1 MFGSIKSTAQRLQR
15 DERGSVAIMFGLTV
29 IILCLCGG
37 LAIDVGIATHTKNKV
52 AAAIDAATLA
62 AAKAMREQNLSV
74 ADTEKV
80 ARDYF
85 DANMGGVSNTYGTV
99 SNFVVRVDQR
109 NGSVE
114 IDVDMEVKTY
124 FGALAGIQTFNVPAT
139 SVALIAGKDI
149 EVGVQLD
156 VTGSMC
162 DDGPRPPCSTG
173 PKIGAL
179 KAAVI
184 DLINTVVPDTPG
196 AQRVRV
202 GLAPFAAGVNSGR
215 FANAVNGNRGGAN
228 ACVYERIN
236 AAAQTSDDAPTGTS
250 ALKIRGDL
258 PGSSICPSEPVTEL
272 LGDAAGDKAK
282 LRASVDRLRAE
293 NSTAGHLGS
302 AWASYLLSP
311 DWNSVWN
318 LSAPVAPY
326 NDGKTLKFAIL
337 MTDGVYNTVGGI
349 NSLANRTISSN
360 FAKDTCAEM
369 KRNGI
374 AIYTIGF
381 DVKEPLAH
389 DVLRNCATDSS
400 MYYRPQTGGE
410 LQAVFNE
417 IAQDIVSLR
426 LTK

>member
-1 MFGSIKSTAQRLQR
+1 MFASIKTSLQRLQR

-37 LAIDVGIATHTKNKV
+37 LAIDMGIATHTKNKV

-62 AAKAMREQNLSV
+62 AAKAMREQNLTV
-74 ADTEKV
+74 AQTQQV

-85 DANMGGVSNTYGTV
+85 DANMGGVTNTYGSV

-162 DDGPRPPCSTG
+162 RPISNGPCTSG
-173 PKIGAL
+173 PKIDAL
-179 KAAVI
+179 KAAVT

-202 GLAPFAAGVNSGR
+202 GLVPFAAGVNAGR
-215 FANAVNGNRGGAN
+215 FANSVNGSRGASN
-228 ACVYERIN
+228 TCVYERVN
-236 AAAQTSDDAPTGTS
+236 SAAQTSDDAPTGTS
-250 ALKIRGDL
+250 ALKIRSDL
-258 PGSSICPSEPVTEL
+258 PGASICPSEPVTEL
-272 LGDAAGDKAK
+272 LGDASGDKAK
-282 LRASVDRLRAE
+282 LKASVNRLRADG
-293 NSTAGHLGS
+293 STAGHLGT

-318 LSAPVAPY
+318 LSAPIAPY

-337 MTDGVYNTVGGI
+337 MTDGEYNTIGGVNR
-349 NSLANRTISSN
+349 NSNIPISSDY
-360 FAKDTCAEM
+360 AKRTCAEM

-381 DVKEPLAH
+381 DVTDPAAD

>member
-1 MFGSIKSTAQRLQR
+1 MFASIKTSLQRLQR

-37 LAIDVGIATHTKNKV
+37 LAIDMGIATHTKNKV

-62 AAKAMREQNLSV
+62 AAKAMREQNLTV
-74 ADTEKV
+74 AQTQQV

-85 DANMGGVSNTYGTV
+85 DANMGGVAGTYGTV

-162 DDGPRPPCSTG
+162 DGGPSAPCTTG

-179 KAAVI
+179 KAAVT

-202 GLAPFAAGVNSGR
+202 GLAPFAAGVNAGR
-215 FANAVNGNRGGAN
+215 FANAVNGNRGASN
-228 ACVYERIN
+228 TCVYERIN
-236 AAAQTSDDAPTGTS
+236 SAMQTTDDAPAGTS
-250 ALKIRGDL
+250 ALKIRSDL
-258 PGSSICPSEPVTEL
+258 PGSDICPSEPVTEL
-272 LGDAAGDKAK
+272 LGDKAGDKAK
-282 LRASVDRLRAE
+282 LIASANRLRADK
-293 NSTAGHLGS
+293 STAGHLGT
-302 AWASYLLSP
+302 AWASYLISP

-318 LSAPVAPY
+318 LSEPIAPY

-337 MTDGVYNTVGGI
+337 MTDGVYNTVGGL
-349 NSLANRTISSN
+349 NREANKAISSN
-360 FAKDTCAEM
+360 FAKSTCAEM
-369 KRNGI
+369 KRNGV

-381 DVKEPLAH
+381 QVNEPLAD

-400 MYYRPQTGGE
+400 MYYKPQTGGE